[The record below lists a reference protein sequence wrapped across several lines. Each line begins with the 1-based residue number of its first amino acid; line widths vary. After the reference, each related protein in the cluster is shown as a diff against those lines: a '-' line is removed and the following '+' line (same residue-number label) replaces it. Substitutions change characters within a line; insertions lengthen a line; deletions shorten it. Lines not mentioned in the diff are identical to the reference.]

1 MNMHPGGPHGRG
13 SQVNDQY
20 RVPTP
25 KSIKELPSYIKKLF
39 TTFIFRLTYIFKLV
53 WEASPIIL
61 FVMVFMAVFNGVM
74 PIAGSLIGKEL
85 LNSLARAYNGEITTF
100 TIILS
105 LLILQFAYLFISDI
119 ISRISAMI
127 TRICS
132 EVVSNHIKLK
142 IIDKSK
148 EVDISSYDSPEFY
161 AKMENANREAGSRP
175 IAVLS
180 SFFSVFS
187 SVISIVGFIAILFSV
202 SPWAPFVM
210 ILVSLP
216 STVINFVYRRKN
228 VDFMFR
234 RSKERRQMSYYSD
247 VIVNKDLAK
256 EIRIYN
262 LTDTF
267 KEKYKAVFAK
277 YFKGLKKLIMSEFW
291 LNLLAGIVATAVN
304 CLLFIYIADGVFKG
318 NYEVGDYSLYT
329 GALNTISAKLA
340 SIISTTAMIYEGTL
354 FINNMITFMNEEK
367 HIKPTIDP
375 PRQPQRHIAHE
386 IKLENVSFKY
396 PGTDRYVIKNIS
408 LTIKPGDT
416 VVLVGLNGAGKT
428 TLVKLLIRLYD
439 PTEGRILL
447 DGYDL
452 REYDTKALYDMFG
465 IIFQDYGKY
474 AVSVS
479 ENIMFG
485 DIDKTPNFSDVKSSA
500 ERSGADDFIA
510 DLPNEYDTPLMRYFE
525 DNGIELSGGQWQK
538 LAIARA
544 FYGDSD
550 ILVLDEPTASLDPLA
565 EAEIFNKFD
574 ELRTGK
580 TSVFVS
586 HRLSSATTAS
596 SIIVIENGQLCEMG
610 SHSELMAAKGK
621 YYELF
626 TTQAKRYAT
635 GVVTEDTEN

>member
-119 ISRISAMI
+119 VGRISAMI

-550 ILVLDEPTASLDPLA
+550 ILVLDEPTASLDPIA